1 MKIIP
6 DSILL
11 ILFLFS
17 HSEFVMMCRGGREEK
32 EEVEEV
38 FLPVKMFYI
47 NKNIVGSLRVECGE
61 LST

>member
-32 EEVEEV
+32 EVEEV